1 MLFHLLMEVKCMLLQ
16 LNKCDS
22 VFFSC
27 PLITTNASEQ
37 NYFFLCV
44 VAISLMRKDLFGSG
58 TDEMKSGVR
67 DFCGWNY
74 HPCCKEV
81 LQNEICQF
89 FVVLHTRFAEVIPDV

>member
-1 MLFHLLMEVKCMLLQ
+1 
-16 LNKCDS
+16 
-22 VFFSC
+22 
-27 PLITTNASEQ
+27 
-37 NYFFLCV
+37 
-44 VAISLMRKDLFGSG
+44 MRKDLLGSG

-81 LQNEICQF
+81 LVNEICQF